1 MIFPT
6 AKTNT
11 STHDKVHIALED
23 EMELN
28 NFLETSQAATLQKI
42 NSSAEE
48 NADNLLN
55 SPTNNFRNRKY
66 FVLQ

>member
-1 MIFPT
+1 MIVPT

-11 STHDKVHIALED
+11 STHDKVHLALEN
-23 EMELN
+23 EMELK

-42 NSSAEE
+42 GSSAEE
-48 NADNLLN
+48 NVDNLLN
-55 SPTNNFRNRKY
+55 SLTNNFRNRKY